1 MTHRVRPT
9 LLVFKNMNV
18 PLPLL
23 SHIRSFSFLFV
34 FFRSFF
40 RSCVFL
46 PFRSRARSFVGRI
59 RARFVSFRF
68 GVCARRD
75 AFSTSSPLS
84 SSVRPRPR
92 AGVKKEK
99 RRGWRR
105 RKRVREVR
113 EGFLA
118 RNAVKTTTTHV
129 REREGHGR
137 RWKDQSPTPRA
148 FLMKRSSTRN
158 ETKTNTRRV
167 RLALARMKGG
177 FRSFVRSRGWWGGGD
192 VGCTVI
198 H

>member
-1 MTHRVRPT
+1 
-9 LLVFKNMNV
+9 MNV
-18 PLPLL
+18 PPPPLTFAL
-23 SHIRSFSFLFV
+23 FLF
-34 FFRSFF
+34 FFVRVLSFVRF
-40 RSCVFL
+40 SPVSF
-46 PFRSRARSFVGRI
+46 ARSFVRRTNP
-59 RARFVSFRF
+59 RAFCFVSFRC
-68 GVCARRD
+68 VRRD

-92 AGVKKEK
+92 AEKVKKEK

-118 RNAVKTTTTHV
+118 RNAVKTTVTTTHV

-137 RWKDQSPTPRA
+137 RWKDQSPTSRA

-167 RLALARMKGG
+167 RLALARMTGG

-192 VGCTVI
+192 VVCTVI

>member
-1 MTHRVRPT
+1 MYPSPSSLTFA
-9 LLVFKNMNV
+9 L
-18 PLPLL
+18 
-23 SHIRSFSFLFV
+23 FLF
-34 FFRSFF
+34 FFVRVLSFVRF
-40 RSCVFL
+40 SPVSF
-46 PFRSRARSFVGRI
+46 ARSFVRRTNP
-59 RARFVSFRF
+59 RAFCFVSFRC
-68 GVCARRD
+68 VRRD

-92 AGVKKEK
+92 AEKVKKEK

-167 RLALARMKGG
+167 RLALARMKAG
-177 FRSFVRSRGWWGGGD
+177 FRSFVRSFVQFVRSFEGG
-192 VGCTVI
+192 VMWCVRLYIEMLPMT
-198 H
+198 